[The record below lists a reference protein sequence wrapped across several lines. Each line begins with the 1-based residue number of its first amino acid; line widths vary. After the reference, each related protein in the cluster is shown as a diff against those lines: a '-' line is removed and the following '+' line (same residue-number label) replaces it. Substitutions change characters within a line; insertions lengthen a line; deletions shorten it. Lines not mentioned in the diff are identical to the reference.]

1 MAAVTAFACSPQ
13 PGSSALASPSPS
25 VSAIVLTSGCGSTP
39 IFKGGAPGWAHQLE
53 GTSTYQEFVPYVLAA
68 PATVI
73 GFLYGY
79 PLRAGHPENPSNKI
93 LWLVNLPPRA
103 GSLDISAHPVG
114 APAPIV
120 NQSAAFLTSGDVP
133 SIIDLPQSGCWHF
146 DLTWSGHHAG
156 MDIAYQ

>member
-1 MAAVTAFACSPQ
+1 M
-13 PGSSALASPSPS
+13 
-25 VSAIVLTSGCGSTP
+25 
-39 IFKGGAPGWAHQLE
+39 
-53 GTSTYQEFVPYVLAA
+53 
-68 PATVI
+68 I

-93 LWLVNLPPRA
+93 LWLVNLQPRA

-120 NQSAAFLTSGDVP
+120 KQSAAFLTSGDVP